1 MPSYFDAITNPNLPH
16 LTTYLEEHARA
27 TNTVASVS
35 MSFRVPRDAVKRDAV
50 DAVVPNRPH
59 LHAKGAV
66 TVDELNATAGDLSR
80 WSTDEGLV
88 RPSRRRRRVR
98 VWRRKRGVVLLRCL
112 CKGR

>member
-1 MPSYFDAITNPNLPH
+1 MPSYFDAITNPSLPH
-16 LTTYLEEHARA
+16 FTTYLEEHARA

-35 MSFRVPRDAVKRDAV
+35 VSLRPRGEAVERDAA
-50 DAVVPNRPH
+50 DAVVHNREH
-59 LHAKGAV
+59 LHAENAV
-66 TVDELNATAGDLSR
+66 MVDESDVTAGDLSR

-98 VWRRKRGVVLLRCL
+98 VWRRKRGVVFLRCL